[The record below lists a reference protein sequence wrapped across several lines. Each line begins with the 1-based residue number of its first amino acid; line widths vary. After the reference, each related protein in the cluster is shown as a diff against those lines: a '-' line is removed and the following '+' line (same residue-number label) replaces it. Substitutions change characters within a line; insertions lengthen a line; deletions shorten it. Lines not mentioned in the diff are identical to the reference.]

1 MIGQTLGHYR
11 IVEQVGA
18 GGMGVVYRARDTRL
32 DRDVA
37 LKLLPAGALSDE
49 AARRRFRNEA
59 LALSKLSHPNIAT
72 VFDFDSQGGVDF
84 LVMEYISG
92 IILSEQLRAGALR
105 EKDVVALAAQI
116 AAALEEA
123 HEHGI
128 VHCDLKPSNVAVTSK
143 GRVKV
148 FDFGLAQILHPSVD
162 VEATEIAPDTDAAG
176 TLPYMAPEVLRGKP
190 PDARSDTWSLGV
202 MLYEMLAGK
211 PPFQAETGFAL
222 ASRIL
227 RDAPA
232 PLARHVPPEL
242 QLVVGRCL
250 EKDPAKRYQRAAD
263 LLADL
268 EHFPSELA
276 SGSASLPSRRSTRA
290 ITSLAVLPFENAA
303 ADPEAEYLSDGIT
316 ESLINILAQL
326 PKLHVMARSTV
337 FRYKGQAIDPQAVG
351 RELNVR
357 AVLTGRVSQRGD
369 TLSIA
374 TELVDVANGWQLWG
388 EQYHRKRADLLA
400 VQDAM
405 AREIAG
411 RLRLR
416 LTGEE
421 KKRLA
426 RRYTRNTDAYHCYLK
441 GRYYWNK
448 RTPEDLKR
456 GIEFFNQAI
465 EKDPHYTLAYAGLA
479 DSYYLLAGTAFAA
492 LAPGEAFPK
501 AKAAA
506 LKALELDDSLAEAHT
521 SLATILVNEW
531 DWGGAAKEFERSIE
545 LNPGYATAR
554 HWYAF
559 YLTALG
565 RLDEAIREGQ
575 RAQELDPL
583 SVIINRDLG
592 LIYYYARKPDRA
604 IEQYCK
610 SLELDPNFAL
620 THQALGRA
628 YLLKGMREDAL
639 AALRLAAALSSDSV
653 AMCAALAH
661 ALAETGSVVEARK
674 ILADLIE
681 RSRRSYV
688 SPTNIAVVYAGLGEN
703 DEAMECLEKALA
715 EHNAGLMMLKVHPVF
730 DPLRSDP
737 RYQDLLRRIGLAP
750 WTLCATNKP
759 SGL

>member
-92 IILSEQLRAGALR
+92 IILSEQLRAGALP

-421 KKRLA
+421 KKRLV

-531 DWGGAAKEFERSIE
+531 DWGGAAKEFKRSIE

-730 DPLRSDP
+730 DPLRSHP

-750 WTLCATNKP
+750 
-759 SGL
+759 

>member
-1 MIGQTLGHYR
+1 M
-11 IVEQVGA
+11 
-18 GGMGVVYRARDTRL
+18 
-32 DRDVA
+32 
-37 LKLLPAGALSDE
+37 
-49 AARRRFRNEA
+49 
-59 LALSKLSHPNIAT
+59 
-72 VFDFDSQGGVDF
+72 
-84 LVMEYISG
+84 
-92 IILSEQLRAGALR
+92 
-105 EKDVVALAAQI
+105 
-116 AAALEEA
+116 
-123 HEHGI
+123 
-128 VHCDLKPSNVAVTSK
+128 
-143 GRVKV
+143 
-148 FDFGLAQILHPSVD
+148 
-162 VEATEIAPDTDAAG
+162 
-176 TLPYMAPEVLRGKP
+176 
-190 PDARSDTWSLGV
+190 
-202 MLYEMLAGK
+202 
-211 PPFQAETGFAL
+211 
-222 ASRIL
+222 
-227 RDAPA
+227 
-232 PLARHVPPEL
+232 
-242 QLVVGRCL
+242 
-250 EKDPAKRYQRAAD
+250 
-263 LLADL
+263 
-268 EHFPSELA
+268 
-276 SGSASLPSRRSTRA
+276 
-290 ITSLAVLPFENAA
+290 PFENAA

-448 RTPEDLKR
+448 RTTEDLKR
-456 GIEFFNQAI
+456 GIEFFKQAI

-501 AKAAA
+501 AKVAA

-531 DWGGAAKEFERSIE
+531 DWGGAAKEFKRSIE

-559 YLTALG
+559 YLTSLG

-661 ALAETGSVVEARK
+661 ALAVTGSVVEARK

-703 DEAMECLEKALA
+703 DEAMEWLEKALA
-715 EHNAGLMMLKVHPVF
+715 EHNAGLMTLKVHPVF

-737 RYQDLLRRIGLAP
+737 RYQDLLRRIGLP
-750 WTLCATNKP
+750 P
-759 SGL
+759 

>member
-92 IILSEQLRAGALR
+92 IILSEQLRAGALP
-105 EKDVVALAAQI
+105 EKNVVALAAQI

-501 AKAAA
+501 ANAAA

-531 DWGGAAKEFERSIE
+531 DWGGAAKEFKRSIE

-565 RLDEAIREGQ
+565 RLEEAIREGQ

-703 DEAMECLEKALA
+703 DQAMEWLEKALA

-750 WTLCATNKP
+750 
-759 SGL
+759 

>member
-11 IVEQVGA
+11 IVEHVGA

-92 IILSEQLRAGALR
+92 IILSEQLRAGALP
-105 EKDVVALAAQI
+105 EKNVVALAAQI

-479 DSYYLLAGTAFAA
+479 DSYYVLASTAFAA

-531 DWGGAAKEFERSIE
+531 DWGGAAKEFNRSIE

-554 HWYAF
+554 HWYAL

-703 DEAMECLEKALA
+703 DQAMEWLEKALA

-750 WTLCATNKP
+750 
-759 SGL
+759 

>member
-750 WTLCATNKP
+750 
-759 SGL
+759 

>member
-92 IILSEQLRAGALR
+92 IILSEQLRAGALP

-531 DWGGAAKEFERSIE
+531 DWGGAAKEFKRSIE

-750 WTLCATNKP
+750 
-759 SGL
+759 